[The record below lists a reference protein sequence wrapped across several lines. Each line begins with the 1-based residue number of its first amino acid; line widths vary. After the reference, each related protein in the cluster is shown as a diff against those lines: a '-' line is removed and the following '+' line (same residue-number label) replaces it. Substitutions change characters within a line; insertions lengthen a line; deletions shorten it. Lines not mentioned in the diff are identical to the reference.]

1 MIWMFVILAIVRLAQ
16 LLLVGAF
23 AAGHQWC
30 LTAFFVI
37 TVLLALIDLVMFVTV
52 IVTDKELE
60 RREP

>member
-1 MIWMFVILAIVRLAQ
+1 MSALFIILAIVRLAQ

>member
-1 MIWMFVILAIVRLAQ
+1 MTALFFILAIIRLAQ

-37 TVLLALIDLVMFVTV
+37 TVALALVDLVMFVTV

>member
-1 MIWMFVILAIVRLAQ
+1 MIWMFFILAIVRLAQ
-16 LLLVGAF
+16 VLLVGAF

-52 IVTDKELE
+52 IVTNKELE

>member
-1 MIWMFVILAIVRLAQ
+1 MTALFFILAIIRLAQ